1 MVLADDVRWTYLPS
15 FGSSTRRE
23 EPDPERGVYAV
34 RLEDP
39 PSSLLLRPEDRL
51 TSLDFGL
58 YT

>member
-1 MVLADDVRWTYLPS
+1 MSGEVRWTYLAS
-15 FGSSTRRE
+15 FGSSARRE

-39 PSSLLLRPEDRL
+39 PSTLLLRPEDRL